1 MAATKFIIRVM
12 LRIIQYPQM
21 VGDELDGATHE
32 RMEQRAK
39 YLRQEMTRLLQELEE
54 RSQEQRSQE
63 QRGQEQSGFAWGALI
78 ITALQQWPFWVVAGV
93 LVLLFGLCW
102 QLRKRSREVDGSSD
116 EESSS
121 SDTDQEEEEEQEE
134 EESEGEDPDDERDLG
149 RIFAKRIHWPVQ
161 NLVYR
166 SRVVEQVVA
175 DLIHVCQGLLSY
187 SFLPVL
193 QPAVGVG
200 SAFEGWSPR
209 EEDII
214 YRLLVPLQ
222 PPRGHAFHLEPG
234 TAREMLARNFCIRVE
249 LECTCM
255 RDPLV
260 VNMLCFLH
268 HPEEELRRNQDPS
281 LLRTLCTGSY
291 LDVQKTARWFQNIVR
306 SAWVVVPQSHRYKMN
321 LLPSS
326 QSCKLRLTNASRT
339 TFFVEMMFGVQQGDS
354 DIFLSSQSTEAI
366 LTPST
371 IWTESC
377 AGAEVKFFRHM
388 ARQAPHNSFH
398 LKCLQL
404 CARILVGTGFSTYT
418 LKTVVMHLLTTI
430 PLSGWRR
437 RDFLLRLQDIMQYLR
452 CCLEEKRLD
461 HFFFGNNNLP
471 EEIILPPDFQT
482 AEPLNLF
489 QHLARDPA
497 AHAEA
502 LREFSE
508 LQDRLTRLLFYGR

>member
-1 MAATKFIIRVM
+1 MDATKF
-12 LRIIQYPQM
+12 LALLLQSIIQYPQM
-21 VGDELDGATHE
+21 VGDELDEATRE
-32 RMEQRAK
+32 RMRQRAE
-39 YLRQEMTRLLQELEE
+39 YLSQEMTRLLQELE
-54 RSQEQRSQE
+54 QRSQE
-63 QRGQEQSGFAWGALI
+63 QSSFAWGALLSS
-78 ITALQQWPFWVVAGV
+78 ALQQWQFWAIAGV

-102 QLRKRSREVDGSSD
+102 QLRERSREVDGSSD

-121 SDTDQEEEEEQEE
+121 SDTDQEEEEEQED

-161 NLVYR
+161 NLAYR
-166 SRVVEQVVA
+166 RWVVGQVVA
-175 DLIHVCQGLLSY
+175 DLIHVCQVLLSN
-187 SFLPVL
+187 SFFPVL
-193 QPAVGVG
+193 QPAIGVG

-209 EEDII
+209 EKDII

-222 PPRGHAFHLEPG
+222 PPRGHAFHLELG
-234 TAREMLARNFCIRVE
+234 TARDMPAKDSCVRVD
-249 LECTCM
+249 LECTCT

-281 LLRTLCTGSY
+281 LLHTLCTGSY
-291 LDVQKTARWFQNIVR
+291 LDVQKTARWFQNFVR
-306 SAWVVVPQSHRYKMN
+306 SAWVVVPQSRRYKMK

-326 QSCKLRLTNASRT
+326 HSCKLRLTNASRT
-339 TFFVEMMFGVQQGDS
+339 TFFVEMVFGVQQVDS

-366 LTPST
+366 FTPST
-371 IWTESC
+371 VWTESC
-377 AGAEVKFFRHM
+377 AVAEVKFFRHV
-388 ARQAPHNSFH
+388 ARQAPHDSFH
-398 LKCLQL
+398 LRCLQV

-437 RDFLLRLQDIMQYLR
+437 RDFLLRLQDIMRYLR

-461 HFFFGNNNLP
+461 HFFFGNDNVP

-489 QHLARDPA
+489 QHLAQDPA

-502 LREFSE
+502 LHEFSE